1 MSPLDPTRML
11 DEIKSWVA
19 IESPTGAAAEV
30 SRLMALVGR
39 QFAAIGFD
47 VRTVPGRN
55 GYGDNLLIQT
65 PWGGDGPGILVL
77 AHLDTV
83 HPLGTL
89 EQHAAL
95 PRRGRPRLRARHL
108 RHEGRRLLSL
118 AAARVLA
125 ERGTPTPLPIPWVI
139 GADEEVGS
147 PTSRSLIEAAGLRA
161 RHVLVTEPARDGG
174 RCVTARK
181 GTARYTIRF
190 HGRPAHS
197 GTRHADGRSAIKEMA
212 HQILALEAMTDH
224 ARGVTANVGVVS
236 GGTTFNVV
244 PEHASLLLDIRLP
257 DAEAAKEAV
266 ALVEG
271 LRPVDP
277 DVRIDIEGGLVAP
290 ALYEDAG
297 DSGAPRPGP
306 AAGPGDRLR
315 AFGRRQRRRQRRQ
328 LPRGPAAGAGR
339 AGRRWRRRPHPARA
353 PLDLLAGAARHPAA
367 QAVRDAPLRTIWP
380 AG

>member
-11 DEIKSWVA
+11 DEIKEWVE

-39 QFAAIGFD
+39 QFASIGFD
-47 VRTVPGRN
+47 VRTVPGRD

-77 AHLDTV
+77 THLDTV

-89 EQHAAL
+89 GSTL
-95 PRRGRPRLRARHL
+95 PFRIEGDRAY
-108 RHEGRRLLSL
+108 GPGIYDMKGGAFLSL

-125 ERGTPTPLPIPWVI
+125 QRGTPTPLPIRWVV

-147 PTSRSLIEAAGLRA
+147 PTSRALIEAAGRHA
-161 RHVLVTEPARDGG
+161 RYVLVTEPARDGG

-181 GTARYTIRF
+181 GTARYSIRF

-212 HQILALEAMTDH
+212 HQILKLEAMTDYR
-224 ARGVTANVGVVS
+224 RGITANVGVVS

-257 DAEAAKEAV
+257 DAAAAKEAV

-277 DVRIDIEGGLVAP
+277 DVAIEIEGGLSRPPYTRTPAIAGLLDQAQRLAQEIGFELSDVASGGGSDGSFLAERLP
-290 ALYEDAG
+290 VLDGLGVDG
-297 DSGAPRPGP
+297 DGAHTQHEHLLISSLVPR
-306 AAGPGDRLR
+306 ATLLLRL
-315 AFGRRQRRRQRRQ
+315 FET
-328 LPRGPAAGAGR
+328 
-339 AGRRWRRRPHPARA
+339 
-353 PLDLLAGAARHPAA
+353 
-367 QAVRDAPLRTIWP
+367 LR
-380 AG
+380 